1 MGTGCQIA
9 GSCEWVQ
16 GSKVIAG
23 SCEWVQGSKV
33 VGDCRIM

>member
-16 GSKVIAG
+16 G
-23 SCEWVQGSKV
+23 EWVQGSKV